1 MTGTDSLPTGHR
13 LVAGRYRLTRV
24 LGRGGM
30 GVVWQATD
38 ELIGRGVAVKEL
50 RAPHGL
56 SAGERTVFGER
67 ALREAR
73 TAGRINHP
81 GVVSIHD
88 VVPATAEDD
97 AVYIVMEWV
106 RAPSLADILRQHG
119 ALSEQRV
126 AAIGARV
133 LEALHAAHAIGLVHR
148 DVKPSNILVLPGDE
162 VKLVD
167 FGIAHAVD
175 DTRLTRH
182 GVAGSTGHI
191 APELFEGE
199 PPSPAGDLWAL
210 GVTLCH
216 AVTGRSPFEREST
229 AATIHAILFDDP
241 PSLDDRPLIAPV
253 INGLLQREPERRM
266 SGQQAAAGLRAATNP
281 TTMPAPAPAP
291 ASDPATTPAPANAPA
306 PATTRAPAQ
315 ASAQAPAP
323 DPAVTPDPGATRE
336 PAPPRRN
343 TSSRTTTGA
352 RAGWEDRPTTLGRDP
367 GTLRRSRAGTGDPDD
382 DPAATGPT
390 SYPLTPVPRILIVN
404 ALCAGGALVLAY
416 FLAFRL
422 SDIWQLNSAVTTIS
436 TLAPFAV
443 MLASFAVIGSA
454 RWEQVTL
461 GPGGVILSRRKGG
474 SSGATNG
481 CRVEWAH
488 IDEVVV
494 VRKGRRTIVHLRMA
508 AHTPADVRSKP
519 PFRGFARLKGGSP
532 FVQTLGVIPA
542 RTEEVEA
549 AFRVAAPREV
559 TVRFPA
565 EPTLEDSRSH
575 GTRRI
580 GPPLLVLLMAGILV
594 STYVFHHDPDV
605 TRLTEDD
612 WGGGIEFSPDGR
624 TLASGTSHDAITL
637 WDLTTHKAVATL
649 RGHGEDINALRFNP
663 SGTLLASASD
673 DDTVKVWDMSTHQA
687 RRTLTM
693 GEDVS
698 AVWLTFS
705 PDNQTLAGVT
715 DEQSIVLWNARTG
728 RRTATLTAEG
738 DPSDIS
744 AAVFSS
750 DGRTVSVMDD
760 TFAVHHW
767 DVRTGRSVS
776 KAGKDV
782 GRWVSFSG
790 SSGTVRDGSGAYV
803 RSLYGHSDQIT
814 GAAWGGAG
822 RRLFATCSDDHTVRV
837 WRTDSGDTAAKL
849 SLNYDIGY
857 TANAVALSADG
868 TTLAYGSGT
877 QLWLWSTGIGS

>member
-38 ELIGRGVAVKEL
+38 ELIGRSVAVKEL

-73 TAGRINHP
+73 TAGRINHS

-133 LEALHAAHAIGLVHR
+133 LEALHAAHVIGLVHR

-266 SGQQAAAGLRAATNP
+266 SAQEAAAGLRSATAP
-281 TTMPAPAPAP
+281 TTMPAP
-291 ASDPATTPAPANAPA
+291 DPATTPAPAP
-306 PATTRAPAQ
+306 
-315 ASAQAPAP
+315 
-323 DPAVTPDPGATRE
+323 TPDPSATRQPE
-336 PAPPRRN
+336 PPRRN
-343 TSSRTTTGA
+343 TPSPTTTGP
-352 RAGWEDRPTTLGRDP
+352 RATWEDRPTTLGRAP
-367 GTLRRSRAGTGDPDD
+367 GPPRRSRAGTVDPDD
-382 DPAATGPT
+382 DSASTGPT
-390 SYPLTPVPRILIVN
+390 SYPLAPVPRVLIVN
-404 ALCAGGALVLAY
+404 ALCAGGAALLVF

-436 TLAPFAV
+436 TLLPFVV
-443 MLASFAVIGSA
+443 MLASFTVMGSV
-454 RWEQVTL
+454 RWDQVAL
-461 GPGGVILSRRKGG
+461 GPGGVTLSRRKSG
-474 SSGATNG
+474 SSEVTKA
-481 CRVEWAH
+481 CRVKWAH

-494 VRKGRRTIVHLRMA
+494 VRKGRRTVVHLRMA
-508 AHTPADVRSKP
+508 AHTPADVRASP
-519 PFRGFARLKGGSP
+519 PFRGFARFKGESP
-532 FVQTLGVIPA
+532 FTQTLGAIFAQP
-542 RTEEVEA
+542 EEVGA
-549 AFRVAAPREV
+549 AFRAAAPREV
-559 TVRFPA
+559 TVRVPA
-565 EPTLEDSRSH
+565 EPTPEDSRNH
-575 GTRRI
+575 GTRRN
-580 GPPLLVLLMAGILV
+580 GLPLLVLLLAGILV
-594 STYVFHHDPDV
+594 STYVFHHDPGV

-649 RGHGEDINALRFNP
+649 RGHGQDINALRFNP

-673 DDTVKVWDMSTHQA
+673 DDTVKVWDMSTHKA
-687 RRTLTM
+687 RRTLTT
-693 GEDVS
+693 GGAVS
-698 AVWLTFS
+698 AVALTFS

-715 DEQSIVLWNARTG
+715 DDWSVVLWNVRTG
-728 RRTATLTAEG
+728 RRTATLTVEG
-738 DPSDIS
+738 DPSGIS

-750 DGRTVSVMDD
+750 DGRTVSVIDD
-760 TFAVHHW
+760 TNTVHHW
-767 DVRTGRSVS
+767 DVRTGTSVG
-776 KAGKDV
+776 KAGADV
-782 GRWVSFSG
+782 GQWVGFSG
-790 SSGTVRDGSGAYV
+790 PSVIVRDGSGSYV
-803 RSLYGHSDQIT
+803 RTLYGHSDRIT
-814 GAAWGGAG
+814 CAAQAG
-822 RRLFATCSDDHTVRV
+822 TGLRLIATCSDDHTVRV
-837 WRTDSGDTAAKL
+837 WRTDSGETAAKL

-857 TANAVALSADG
+857 TANAVALSPRG